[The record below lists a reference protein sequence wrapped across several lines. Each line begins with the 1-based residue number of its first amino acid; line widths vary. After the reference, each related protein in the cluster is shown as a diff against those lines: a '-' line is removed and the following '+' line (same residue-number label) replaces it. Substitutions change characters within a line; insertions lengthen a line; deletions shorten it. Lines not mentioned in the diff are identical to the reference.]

1 MRWTILPLFLLGMV
15 RSVAQVT
22 AVADAA
28 PDSRNGWA
36 LSPHGTI
43 RVLVIFVEIEYDRSP
58 ATDPGP
64 DGSDHWPKGALPK
77 WKDELF
83 DPQVLPV
90 PQAQV
95 TRYYHDISLGQ
106 YVVLGDYLDQVVTIK
121 ESEARQ
127 AKGGYSLSAAAVAAA
142 NAAGVFRTAHGLSIA
157 DFDLWKDG
165 GKPGLPKEAGPDA
178 PYSFDHV
185 MTILR
190 NSSALT
196 HGQGSTDSGS
206 SGKLFGHESDTQ
218 SRFGALN
225 GLPFEILKHEF
236 NHLLL
241 GGNNFHSGGGN
252 ASNFESYTLCT
263 QGGWSMMGAANSSLL
278 TCTGWDRMRLGWHP
292 EGAVADIQA
301 LDAAGRPVNADLDP
315 LAGDTGIFILRDFIT
330 TGDVMRIRLPFIPAN
345 EYQQW
350 LWLEH
355 HRTFDHN
362 GSPTDRFH
370 WEYTGY
376 PCVETAVPGLYA
388 QVQVDREQ
396 RIGKDIYGG
405 FADYLRPVPANGFHH
420 LVPSTDT
427 IAKTCPFHGRGFGFQ
442 QLRAEPLSGNQEQEL
457 VVKDRAGDGQLDRRQ
472 HFAPSVRTDEPSFSS
487 PRFFGRAEQVFTL
500 AGNKVIGMGTN
511 PSTAN
516 QLTLAGASNKE
527 RNKAMAPDNRTVYL
541 NGLRVELLDERTDGA
556 LRVRVSTGHTR
567 LEQDVLW
574 SADSLV
580 LPALVGRNGASLV
593 IAAGRTLTVDRSS
606 SPTRLQGFL
615 DTRGKRWFAPP
626 TRWTFAPG
634 ATARLEPSARIKLLN
649 ESELHLLPGAV
660 ITLERKAALDVE
672 KGSRIVLHE
681 GARIDGPA
689 KGLKKLRR
697 QGRLVQAAR

>member
-1 MRWTILPLFLLGMV
+1 MRLTILLPFLLFAV
-15 RSVAQVT
+15 RSLAQVT
-22 AVADAA
+22 AGSDNI

-43 RVLVIFVEIEYDRSP
+43 RVLVIFAEIEYDRSP
-58 ATDPGP
+58 ATDPQP

-90 PQAQV
+90 SQGQV
-95 TRYYHDISLGQ
+95 TRYYQDISLGQ

-196 HGQGSTDSGS
+196 HGQGSTDGGS

-252 ASNFESYTLCT
+252 ASLFDSYTMCT

-292 EGAVADIQA
+292 AGAVADIQA
-301 LDAAGRPVNADLDP
+301 LDAAGRPVDTDLDP

-330 TGDVMRIRLPFIPAN
+330 TGDVMRIRMPFIPEN

-376 PCVETAVPGLYA
+376 PCVEAAVPGLYA
-388 QVQVDREQ
+388 QMQIDREQ

-405 FADYLRPVPANGFHH
+405 FADYLRPVLANGFHH
-420 LVPSTDT
+420 LVPSVDT

-442 QLRAEPLSGNQEQEL
+442 QVRAEPLSGKQEQEL
-457 VVKDRAGDGQLDRRQ
+457 VLVDRDGDGRLDRGH
-472 HFAPSVRTDEPSFSS
+472 HFVPSVHTTEPSFSS
-487 PRFFGRAEQVFTL
+487 PRFFGRVDQVFTL
-500 AGNKVIGMGTN
+500 TGNKVIGMGTN
-511 PSTAN
+511 PSSAN
-516 QLTLAGASNKE
+516 QLTLAGALGRE
-527 RNKAMAPDNRTVYL
+527 RNKAAPPDNRVVYL
-541 NGLRVELLDERTDGA
+541 NGLRVELLDERADGA
-556 LRVRVSTGHTR
+556 LRIRVSAGRTR

-580 LPALVGRNGASLV
+580 LPALKGLDGVSLA
-593 IAAGRTLTVDRSS
+593 IAAGRTLTVDRAL
-606 SPTRLQGFL
+606 SPTRFQSTE
-615 DTRGKRWFAPP
+615 DAAGKRWFAPP
-626 TRWTFAPG
+626 THWTFAPG

-649 ESELHLLPGAV
+649 GSELHLLPGAV
-660 ITLERKAALDVE
+660 ITLERKAVLDVA

-697 QGRLVQAAR
+697 QGRLVQAAH